1 MNLKVQ
7 LLLVTASFGLI
18 MGGILITLFITR
30 MPRDITYT
38 VEVMGISD
46 NEELLKSFEDSLV
59 TETTWLNVLWDF
71 SIINSKQEITQNISN
86 IEFFTDT
93 ATMDTSITSLNLL
106 DGPMITSNK
115 DYIIFENNPDIHY
128 FYFSSSKNSSF
139 EYVIHAYN
147 HNLFDVQTGVCLFY
161 REDDELKGYLLNNIR
176 LRAVR
181 STKIILLVEDEL
193 KLERIIDFSGN
204 SCEFV

>member
-18 MGGILITLFITR
+18 MGGILTTLFITR
-30 MPRDITYT
+30 MPRDINYT
-38 VEVMGISD
+38 VEVIGISD

-115 DYIIFENNPDIHY
+115 DYIIFENIPDIHY

-181 STKIILLVEDEL
+181 STKIILLVENEL

-204 SCEFV
+204 SYEFV

>member
-18 MGGILITLFITR
+18 MGGILTTLFITR
-30 MPRDITYT
+30 MPRDTDYT
-38 VEVMGISD
+38 VEATGVSD
-46 NEELLKSFEDSLV
+46 NEELLKSFKDSLV
-59 TETTWLNVLWDF
+59 TETTWLDVLWDF
-71 SIINSKQEITQNISN
+71 SIINSKNEITENISN
-86 IEFFTDT
+86 IQFFTDISV
-93 ATMDTSITSLNLL
+93 DTPITSLNLL

-115 DYIIFENNPDIHY
+115 DYIIFENNPEIHY

-147 HNLFDVQTGVCLFY
+147 HNLFDAQTGVCIFY
-161 REDDELKGYLLNNIR
+161 REDKELKGYLLNNIR

-181 STKIILLVEDEL
+181 STKIILLVENEL
-193 KLERIIDFSGN
+193 EIERIMDFNGN
-204 SCEFV
+204 SHEFI